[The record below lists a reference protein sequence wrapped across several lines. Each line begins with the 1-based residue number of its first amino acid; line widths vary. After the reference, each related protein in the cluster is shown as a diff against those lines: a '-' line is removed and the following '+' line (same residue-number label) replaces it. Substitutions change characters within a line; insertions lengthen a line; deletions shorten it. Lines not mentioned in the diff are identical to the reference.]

1 MKKTLAV
8 IMSMLMLVLMAVPAM
23 AADEAKVC
31 PEEGCG
37 AALQYMVISPK
48 CTEDGCTIWKC
59 ALCGYSVTTDV
70 VPAVGHVYGA
80 YTHVDGDC
88 THDEYN
94 HAYCTV
100 CGAEDKEII
109 VEAPGHAWD
118 AGVHQD
124 PTCTVQEHN
133 LFTCATCGETKIE
146 KILGGQPYTGHDMK
160 LVSSP
165 ETCAD
170 EAVEVRE
177 CTKCGFTSEKAVTAI
192 ACVDA
197 DADDICDVCANAMP
211 VEEEPHG
218 FYAKVIK
225 FISDLVEMFRSFIA
239 AIKGDSIF

>member
-8 IMSMLMLVLMAVPAM
+8 ILSMLMLVLMAVPAM
-23 AADEAKVC
+23 AAEATTC
-31 PEEGCG
+31 PTDGCG
-37 AALQYMVISPK
+37 AALQYMVVAPN
-48 CTEDGCTIWKC
+48 CTEAGYTVWKC
-59 ALCGYSVTTDV
+59 AICGYTATTDE
-70 VPAVGHVYGA
+70 VPAVGHVYGD
-80 YTHVDGDC
+80 YSHVAGDC
-88 THDEYN
+88 THDTFD
-94 HAYCTV
+94 HAFCVV
-100 CGAEDKEII
+100 CGAEDKKNV
-109 VEAPGHAWD
+109 VEADGHD
-118 AGVHQD
+118 FSIKEYVGV
-124 PTCTVQEHN
+124 TCTVAEHY
-133 LFTCATCGETKIE
+133 LLTCADCGATEIE
-146 KILGGQPYTGHDMK
+146 KVLGGQPYTGHDMK

-170 EAVEVRE
+170 EAVEVHE

-197 DADDICDVCANAMP
+197 DADGICDVCTNAMP